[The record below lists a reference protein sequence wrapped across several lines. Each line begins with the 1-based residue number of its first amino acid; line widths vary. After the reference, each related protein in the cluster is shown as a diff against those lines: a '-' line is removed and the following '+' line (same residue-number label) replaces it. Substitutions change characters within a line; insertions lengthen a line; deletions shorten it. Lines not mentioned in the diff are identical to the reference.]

1 MAAKGIKAVT
11 IFNIVFCL
19 SYMELSLLSG
29 SWMWTWLESIT
40 KHWLGLIFAFYALI
54 MLFGVDRRKWSEEFE
69 NNRRINNFLLVLSP
83 CVAEA
88 LEPFRE
94 VIFEWAE
101 SHKEWWILLMVL
113 VVWAFL
119 VALVFWLDKKFHI
132 NKR

>member
-1 MAAKGIKAVT
+1 
-11 IFNIVFCL
+11 
-19 SYMELSLLSG
+19 
-29 SWMWTWLESIT
+29 
-40 KHWLGLIFAFYALI
+40 